1 MSNGVATPGALSAV
15 PNGDSKAS
23 TSTVTVNQNG
33 KRELSPDR
41 SGPPQKSAKA
51 SHGSDAKGSSSDAKS
66 GAALATMGRGQGIDL
81 RAEEEAARRAFSR
94 SAVGNL
100 QYAGENSRARQTD
113 LFGEQALRAR
123 LSQLAQRH
131 GMVVD
136 DEAMR
141 YLAMAAEMRVRA
153 LLSSAV
159 RTQQHRVHSTHQR
172 KPPMSKGSG
181 SKAGKP
187 LWSQKATSDTNAV
200 MVALA
205 TANKEENKAHR
216 VARTE
221 RNARE
226 TEIARAQAAA
236 KERERER
243 EGSSVPQDTEAGAAS
258 SAAISDSEEAPPSGG
273 ASATGA
279 ASASAAASSST
290 PGPTF
295 QATPTFGAPPPK
307 KSKGGKKG
315 AAKDVSSEVQAK
327 ITNAT
332 AFMAVG
338 RKRKYAWELG
348 AGAGAFKPPV
358 PSLLSGKRKK
368 GADDADSPGPS
379 GAEAPASAAA
389 PAAEAS
395 AAVVKPKKAKRTLS
409 GPHRRQVDVHHPG
422 DKRARDDTALTVA
435 DFVFAL
441 DHEGSG
447 RGMGTADELVRRMR
461 ARPQPAAQCGRW

>member
-1 MSNGVATPGALSAV
+1 
-15 PNGDSKAS
+15 
-23 TSTVTVNQNG
+23 
-33 KRELSPDR
+33 
-41 SGPPQKSAKA
+41 
-51 SHGSDAKGSSSDAKS
+51 
-66 GAALATMGRGQGIDL
+66 MGRGQGIDL

-100 QYAGENSRARQTD
+100 RYAGENSRARHTD

-141 YLAMAAEMRVRA
+141 YLAMAAEIRVRA

-172 KPPMSKGSG
+172 KPPMSKGAG
-181 SKAGKP
+181 SKDGKP

-205 TANKEENKAHR
+205 VANKEENKAHR

-243 EGSSVPQDTEAGAAS
+243 EGS
-258 SAAISDSEEAPPSGG
+258 APAGG
-273 ASATGA
+273 ATATGA
-279 ASASAAASSST
+279 ANAAGGSST
-290 PGPTF
+290 PTKPKEPTF
-295 QATPTFGAPPPK
+295 QAAPTFGAPPPK

-315 AAKDVSSEVQAK
+315 AARDVSAEVQAK
-327 ITNAT
+327 STNAT
-332 AFMAVG
+332 AFLQIG
-338 RKRKYAWELG
+338 RKRKYAWEMG

-379 GAEAPASAAA
+379 GAEAPASAA
-389 PAAEAS
+389 
-395 AAVVKPKKAKRTLS
+395 KKAKRTLT
-409 GPHRRQVDVHHPG
+409 GPHRRQVDVQYPG
-422 DKRARDDTALTVA
+422 DRRARDDTALTVA

-447 RGMGTADELVRRMR
+447 RGMHTADELVRKVR
-461 ARPQPAAQCGRW
+461 ARPQPAQQYGRW

>member
-1 MSNGVATPGALSAV
+1 
-15 PNGDSKAS
+15 
-23 TSTVTVNQNG
+23 
-33 KRELSPDR
+33 
-41 SGPPQKSAKA
+41 
-51 SHGSDAKGSSSDAKS
+51 
-66 GAALATMGRGQGIDL
+66 
-81 RAEEEAARRAFSR
+81 
-94 SAVGNL
+94 
-100 QYAGENSRARQTD
+100 
-113 LFGEQALRAR
+113 
-123 LSQLAQRH
+123 
-131 GMVVD
+131 MVVD

-141 YLAMAAEMRVRA
+141 YLAMAAEIRVRA

-243 EGSSVPQDTEAGAAS
+243 EGSSVPQETEAGAAS

-279 ASASAAASSST
+279 PSAAAASSST

-295 QATPTFGAPPPK
+295 QAAPTFGAPLPK

-338 RKRKYAWELG
+338 RKRKYAWEMG

-379 GAEAPASAAA
+379 GAEAPAAAA

-395 AAVVKPKKAKRTLS
+395 AAAVKPKKAKRTLS
-409 GPHRRQVDVHHPG
+409 GPHRRPIDVHQPG
-422 DKRARDDTALTVA
+422 DKRAKDDTALTVA

-461 ARPQPAAQCGRW
+461 ARPQPASQCGRW

>member
-1 MSNGVATPGALSAV
+1 MSNGVVAPGALGAV

-23 TSTVTVNQNG
+23 SSTVTVNQNG

-51 SHGSDAKGSSSDAKS
+51 SHGSDAKGSSSDSKS
-66 GAALATMGRGQGIDL
+66 GAALLPMGRGQGIDL

-94 SAVGNL
+94 SAVGNIR
-100 QYAGENSRARQTD
+100 YAGENSRARQTD
-113 LFGEQALRAR
+113 LFGEQALRGR
-123 LSQLAQRH
+123 LSQLAQKH

-141 YLAMAAEMRVRA
+141 YLAMAAEIRARA

-200 MVALA
+200 MVALTA
-205 TANKEENKAHR
+205 ANKEENKAHR

-226 TEIARAQAAA
+226 TEMARAAAAA

-243 EGSSVPQDTEAGAAS
+243 EGSSAPREAETAAAS
-258 SAAISDSEEAPPSGG
+258 SAAISDSEDPAPSGG
-273 ASATGA
+273 ASAAGA
-279 ASASAAASSST
+279 GGST
-290 PGPTF
+290 PAGASTPAKPKEPTF
-295 QATPTFGAPPPK
+295 QAAPTFGAPPPK
-307 KSKGGKKG
+307 KAKGGKKG

-327 ITNAT
+327 ATNAA

-338 RKRKYAWELG
+338 RKKKYAWELG
-348 AGAGAFKPPV
+348 ASAGAFKPPV
-358 PSLLSGKRKK
+358 PSLLSGRRKK
-368 GADDADSPGPS
+368 GAEGADSPA
-379 GAEAPASAAA
+379 AEAPVAAA
-389 PAAEAS
+389 PAA
-395 AAVVKPKKAKRTLS
+395 AADAAPKPKKAKRALS
-409 GPHRRQVDVHHPG
+409 GPHRRQVDVNFPG
-422 DKRARDDTALTVA
+422 DRRARDDTALTVA

-447 RGMGTADELVRRMR
+447 RGMGTADELVRRVR
-461 ARPQPAAQCGRW
+461 ARPLPATQYGRW